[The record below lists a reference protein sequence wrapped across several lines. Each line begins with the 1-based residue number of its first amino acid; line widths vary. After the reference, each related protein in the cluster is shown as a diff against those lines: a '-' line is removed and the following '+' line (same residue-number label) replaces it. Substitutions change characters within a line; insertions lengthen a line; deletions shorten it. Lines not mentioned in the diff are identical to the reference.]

1 MNITEL
7 FSGQNFQ
14 LILPLLIFFSRIVD
28 VSLGTLR
35 IIFVNKGMRY
45 LAPIVGFFE
54 ILIWLIVISQIISN
68 LSSPLNYLA
77 YAAGFAVGNFVGI
90 YLENKLALGITL
102 FRIITRKKA
111 NELITKYR
119 SLGYSVTNVPA
130 KANSGDV
137 EIIFLPIRRKD
148 INSVIK
154 EVKKHNPNALYT
166 IEDVRVV
173 SKGAIPYSMFE
184 NKNRSLFWHRLFR
197 YRRKGK

>member
-7 FSGQNFQ
+7 FSGQNFH
-14 LILPLLIFFSRIVD
+14 LILPFLIFFSRIVD

-45 LAPIVGFFE
+45 LAPLVGFFE
-54 ILIWLIVISQIISN
+54 ILIWLIVISQIMSN

-77 YAAGFAVGNFVGI
+77 YAAGFAAGNFVGI
-90 YLENKLALGITL
+90 YLENKLAMGITL

-111 NELITKYR
+111 NELITEYR
-119 SLGYSVTNVPA
+119 SLGYSVTHVPA

-148 INSVIK
+148 INSVIE
-154 EVKKHNPNALYT
+154 EVKKHNPDALYT
-166 IEDVRVV
+166 IEDVRGV

-184 NKNRSLFWHRLFR
+184 NRNRSLFWHRLFR